1 MNVIDSSVW
10 LEYFADGPQS
20 AAFASII
27 EHPEMQIVPTITL
40 YEVFKRVAQQRG
52 ENDALQSIATMMQ
65 GAVVELSPALALSA
79 ARLSPQLRLPMA
91 DSIILATARAYDAV
105 LWSQDEH
112 FAGIPGVRFVPKRG

>member
-27 EHPEMQIVPTITL
+27 EHPQMQIVPTITL
-40 YEVFKRVAQQRG
+40 YEVFKRVTQLRG
-52 ENDALQSIATMMQ
+52 ENDAFQSIATMMQ
-65 GAVVELSPALALSA
+65 GAVVEFSPALALSA
-79 ARLSPQLRLPMA
+79 ARLSSQLRLPMA

-105 LWSQDEH
+105 LWSQDER
-112 FAGIPGVRFVPKRG
+112 FARIPGVRFVPKRG

>member
-27 EHPEMQIVPTITL
+27 EHPQMQIVPTITL
-40 YEVFKRVAQQRG
+40 YEVFKRVTQQRG

-65 GAVVELSPALALSA
+65 GAVVEFSPALALSA
-79 ARLSPQLRLPMA
+79 ARLSSQLRLPMA

-105 LWSQDEH
+105 LWSQDER
-112 FAGIPGVRFVPKRG
+112 FARIPGVRFVPKRG